1 MANVLTMPKK
11 ILFSFLLFWTVLV
24 IGQELQPVADPM
36 ENIHLHLNKTTFLQ
50 GEHLW
55 FKAYIRD
62 QRSKLPSTATTNLHV
77 AIYDAAG
84 NLVKRKLLY
93 VENGMAHGDFAIDAT
108 LEKTEYTL
116 VAWTNYM
123 GNFKALE
130 PYGQRITILREDE
143 EANSQEKK
151 RRISVYPEGGQLIA
165 GSYNNVGILA
175 DNGLGQGIQL
185 DMLTLMDQN
194 GNVIRSNIT
203 TNAFG
208 MGKVRFYATKGN
220 TYFLQCQLPDG
231 EKLQQKLPIAQQE
244 QLGLALDNMAMEK
257 VLISLVG
264 AKETFLA
271 NVSAVYT
278 MAFYQDDFLHFE
290 EISLVGKE
298 EFFSIDRKLLPFGII
313 TIVLFDTDARP
324 IAHRVFFNHRKDEN
338 NLQQLEV
345 DHCLTA
351 LADSLQI
358 DVILP
363 KGVDTNSNIS
373 MSVLPGESKAYEP
386 DNTLVTSFLL
396 RPYVKKFYQDRYFFD
411 GSDRKKRYELDKR
424 LLVEGW
430 GKYDWD
436 SRKQQE
442 VQLAFELETG
452 IAFKGKIL
460 DANLKNE
467 NQVSLINQLPPAM
480 LFEFLDKNKS
490 FQATMQLFEGDSLLV
505 GLIGKKGKLRKPELE
520 LYFEKN
526 PDLSFEEPIFLNQL
540 VKRQDQRT
548 DEAGTV
554 IPLNLDK
561 RTIALEEVVVTEKR
575 GRTENARI
583 YASVEAGIIDD
594 LVIKR
599 YPSLQAYLQ
608 RRGFY
613 VDFVDGEWLVREVKS
628 KIPFQVFFDGAPS
641 MNGEF
646 VGMPLNRFERVYI
659 GFQAIYLL
667 WNYDYVPPNKRNRY
681 IKFAIKNGYIRPQA
695 YFMPNYP
702 SYDSAVFKI
711 YGALDWKANVSVGDK
726 IPTSFI
732 IPLKNQK
739 RIILFMEGMG
749 PDGSL
754 LTQQKTI
761 DINQ

>member
-1 MANVLTMPKK
+1 MPKK
-11 ILFSFLLFWTVLV
+11 ILFSFLFFWTVLV
-24 IGQELQPVADPM
+24 IGQEMQPVADPM

-93 VENGMAHGDFAIDAT
+93 VENGMAHGDFAIDAALDRT
-108 LEKTEYTL
+108 NYTL

-123 GNFKALE
+123 GNFKVLE
-130 PYGQRITILREDE
+130 PFRQKITILREDE
-143 EANSQEKK
+143 EAHSRENK

-175 DNGLGQGIQL
+175 DNGLGQGLQL
-185 DMLTLMDQN
+185 DKLTLMDQN
-194 GNVIRSNIT
+194 GNIIRSNIT

-208 MGKVRFYATKGN
+208 MGKVRFYATKDN
-220 TYFLQCQLPDG
+220 TYFLQCQLPNG
-231 EKLQQKLPIAQQE
+231 EKLQQKLPIAHQD

-278 MAFYQDDFLHFE
+278 MAFYQDDFFHFE

-298 EFFSIDRKLLPFGII
+298 EVFSIDRKLLPFGII
-313 TIVLFDTDARP
+313 TTVLFDTDARP

-338 NLQQLEV
+338 SLQHLEV
-345 DHCLTA
+345 DHCFNA
-351 LADSLQI
+351 KVDSVQI
-358 DVILP
+358 DFILP
-363 KGVDTNSNIS
+363 KGFEDDVNIS
-373 MSVLPGESKAYEP
+373 LSVLPGQSSAYHP
-386 DNTLVTSFLL
+386 DNSLATSFLL
-396 RPYVKKFYQDRYFFD
+396 RPYVNNFFQDHYFLEAL
-411 GSDRKKRYELDKR
+411 DRKKRYELDKR

-436 SRKQQE
+436 SKKQEE

-452 IAFKGKIL
+452 ISFEGKIL
-460 DANLKNE
+460 DANLKKE
-467 NQVSLINQLPPAM
+467 NQVSLVNQRPPELA
-480 LFEFLDKNKS
+480 FKTLDSSKT
-490 FQATMQLFEGDSLLV
+490 FQGTMQLFKGDSLLV
-505 GLIGKKGKLRKPELE
+505 GLIGKNGKLRKPAAELN
-520 LYFEKN
+520 FEKKSKPPFVN
-526 PDLSFEEPIFLNQL
+526 PTFMNQAVNRPVQEHVEESNVLP
-540 VKRQDQRT
+540 V
-548 DEAGTV
+548 
-554 IPLNLDK
+554 NLDK
-561 RTIALEEVVVTEKR
+561 RTIALEEVVVSERKGKATEAK
-575 GRTENARI
+575 I

-613 VDFVDGEWLVREVKS
+613 VDFVDGEWLVREVLS
-628 KIPFQVFFDGAPS
+628 KKPFPVFFDGAPS

-646 VGMPLNRFERVYI
+646 VGTPLNRFKRVYI

-667 WNYDYVPPNKRNRY
+667 WNYDYVPPNRRNRY
-681 IKFAIKNGYIRPQA
+681 IKFAVKNGYIRPQA

-702 SYDSAVFKI
+702 SYDSAVFKT
-711 YGALDWKANVSVGDK
+711 YGALDWKANVSVGNELP
-726 IPTSFI
+726 ISI
-732 IPLKNQK
+732 VIPLKNQK
-739 RIILFMEGMG
+739 RIQLFIEGMG
-749 PDGSL
+749 TNGSL
-754 LTQQKTI
+754 VAQRKTI
-761 DINQ
+761 DLN